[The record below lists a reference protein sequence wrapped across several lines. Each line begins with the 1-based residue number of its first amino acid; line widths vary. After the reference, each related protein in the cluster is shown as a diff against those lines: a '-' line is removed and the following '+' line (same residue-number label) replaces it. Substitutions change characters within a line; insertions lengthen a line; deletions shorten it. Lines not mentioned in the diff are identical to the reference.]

1 MALNFVGGKPVK
13 AIEQP
18 KSLEEAMTPL
28 EPKWAKDMAEK
39 VAQHTDAELAKHLTD
54 KIDEIKAK
62 VTAPYPVTMQEP
74 GKAPV
79 YVNVTQTVAPAPSM
93 PLDGFILGD
102 NTHVHLHDF
111 AGVAPPPGTVLA
123 DGTTTYLSKLQIPVS
138 ELTVEDQVKLSQD
151 QEPQSI
157 AVEQAHS
164 EVLTLVDE
172 YTELQ
177 AEIDAVDISAQL
189 KAQETIK
196 KRLSQIAKSDNYPS
210 NKPVQLCGTHGNY
223 VEFSAAANSVKITDK
238 AGMAMYL
245 GAPVWIEHTD
255 MTLAEAKKILSE
267 NELAKYTSN
276 VPGSRTLKTVYKG

>member
-13 AIEQP
+13 VDKKIIP
-18 KSLEEAMTPL
+18 VEEIKTPA
-28 EPKWAKDMAEK
+28 PPPSGDFKYSDK
-39 VAQHTDAELAKHLTD
+39 ELAAFLL
-54 KIDEIKAK
+54 EQAQQIKAA
-62 VTAPYPVTMQEP
+62 TAVPGSLLTAQEP
-74 GKAPV
+74 EKIPI
-79 YVNVTQTVAPAPSM
+79 YVNVTHTVAPAPSIF
-93 PLDGFILGD
+93 GSSGIL
-102 NTHVHLHDF
+102 NNELY
-111 AGVAPPPGTVLA
+111 AQGVTPPPGTVLA

-196 KRLSQIAKSDNYPS
+196 KRLAQIAKSDNYPS

-245 GAPVWIEHTD
+245 GAPVWIEHTE